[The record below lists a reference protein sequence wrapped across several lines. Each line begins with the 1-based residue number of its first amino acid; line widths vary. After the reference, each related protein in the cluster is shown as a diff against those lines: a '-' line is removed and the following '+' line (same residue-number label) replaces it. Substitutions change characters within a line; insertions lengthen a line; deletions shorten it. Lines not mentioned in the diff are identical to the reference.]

1 MQNIVSSVRNV
12 TDIRERSP
20 LPAEQTAGLE
30 QINQAISQ
38 MDQVTQQNAAL
49 VEQAAA
55 AAQSLQEQAYGLQQ
69 AVSVFKLERGME
81 LTALPATP
89 QPMPAQTW
97 PGSPAQPSQAAG
109 KRTDQNNGHAH
120 AEGRARALV
129 LVALMP
135 RLV

>member
-1 MQNIVSSVRNV
+1 MGEITAASV
-12 TDIRERSP
+12 
-20 LPAEQTAGLE
+20 EQTAGLE

-89 QPMPAQTW
+89 QPMPAPDLARIT
-97 PGSPAQPSQAAG
+97 SAAQSG
-109 KRTDQNNGHAH
+109 RWEAH
-120 AEGRARALV
+120 
-129 LVALMP
+129 
-135 RLV
+135 